1 MSTPEAEAITSLQN
15 PKIKEVLALS
25 EKPKERKSS
34 HLFAVEGV
42 REVLSCIA
50 GGFSIRSVFFCP
62 QIISEK
68 NLAEIKDALSKK
80 SKAPASAT
88 VHATVCSSINSACYF
103 SSDMQL
109 KFFEVTPEVYA
120 KIAYRAGTEGVI
132 AVASEKERALS
143 GIKLP
148 AAPLIIVLE
157 NIEKPGNIG
166 ALLRTADA
174 CGATAVLV
182 CNPATDL
189 YNPNLIRASLGGVFT
204 QNVICC
210 NNEEACKWLKKN
222 NISIYTAQL
231 QDSVPYYDADM
242 TGGCAVVMGSED
254 EGLAQFWRD
263 ASDKKI
269 LIPML
274 GKLDSLNVSVSAA
287 VLCYEAVRQRIKRED
302 K

>member
-1 MSTPEAEAITSLQN
+1 MNTPEAEAITSLQN

-50 GGFSIRSVFFCP
+50 GGFYIRSVFFCP

-68 NLAEIKDALSKK
+68 NLAEIKDALSKNCK
-80 SKAPASAT
+80 VSADAARFASG
-88 VHATVCSSINSACYF
+88 HSAKE
-103 SSDMQL
+103 SADGMRL

-132 AVASEKERALS
+132 AVASEKERVLS

-174 CGATAVLV
+174 CGAAAVLV

-204 QNVICC
+204 QSIVCC
-210 NNEEACKWLKKN
+210 ENEEACKWLKEN

-231 QDSVPYYDADM
+231 QNSVPYYDADM
-242 TGGCAVVMGSED
+242 TKGCAIVMGSED
-254 EGLAQFWRD
+254 EGLTQLWRN

-287 VLCYEAVRQRIKRED
+287 VLCYEAVRQRESCK
-302 K
+302 KKLK